1 MRIANIMLSNAHGGL
16 EQVYLDYCRCLLAR
30 GNEVLAIFH
39 ANSAA
44 AKSTQAIDCDRL
56 HLCGIRAKGG
66 VAAIYS
72 MAKIRLACKRFLP
85 DAIIVHNYLHLCLT
99 AVRGIAPTLSVSHM
113 YKFKHLSKLNGF
125 VALTREIEQLCI
137 AKGFDQQKIFRIP
150 NMIEGPFTK
159 PQLREQQS
167 INFGALG
174 RLALEKGFHV
184 LLEACG
190 ILISRGLDFHCYI
203 GGAGY
208 QEDELQESIRR
219 LNLSGVVEL
228 VGFVDDKASFFER
241 LDVFV
246 LSSLSETF
254 GLTLLEAMKYG
265 VPIVSTRSGGPN
277 ELLKDEENAI
287 MVPLN
292 DAQVLADAMYE
303 LAQSP
308 TLRNKIAV
316 NNYQLVS
323 QTYSSEVVGG
333 QLEAV
338 LDTIRD
344 R

>member
-1 MRIANIMLSNAHGGL
+1 
-16 EQVYLDYCRCLLAR
+16 
-30 GNEVLAIFH
+30 
-39 ANSAA
+39 
-44 AKSTQAIDCDRL
+44 
-56 HLCGIRAKGG
+56 
-66 VAAIYS
+66 
-72 MAKIRLACKRFLP
+72 
-85 DAIIVHNYLHLCLT
+85 
-99 AVRGIAPTLSVSHM
+99 
-113 YKFKHLSKLNGF
+113 
-125 VALTREIEQLCI
+125 
-137 AKGFDQQKIFRIP
+137 
-150 NMIEGPFTK
+150 MIEGPFTK

>member
-1 MRIANIMLSNAHGGL
+1 MRIVNIMLSNAHGGL
-16 EQVYLDYCRCLLAR
+16 EQVYLDYSRCLLAR
-30 GNEVLAIFH
+30 GHEVLAIFH
-39 ANSAA
+39 VNSAT
-44 AKSTQAIDCDRL
+44 AKSTQAIDSDRL

-72 MAKIRLACKRFLP
+72 MAKIRSACKRFLP
-85 DAIIVHNYLHLCLT
+85 DVIIVHNYLHLCLT

-150 NMIEGPFTK
+150 NMIEGPFAK
-159 PQLREQQS
+159 PQVREQQS
-167 INFGALG
+167 ISFGALG
-174 RLALEKGFHV
+174 RLATEKGFHV
-184 LLEACG
+184 LLDACA
-190 ILISRGLDFHCYI
+190 ILVSRRLDFNCYI

-208 QEDELQESIRR
+208 QEDELLESIRS
-219 LNLSGVVEL
+219 LNLSGVVHL
-228 VGFVDDKASFFER
+228 VGFVDDKATFFER

-265 VPIVSTRSGGPN
+265 VPIVSTRAGGPN

-292 DAQVLADAMYE
+292 DAQKLADAMYQ

-308 TLRNKIAV
+308 HLRNKIAI
-316 NNYQLVS
+316 NNYQLVN